1 LPPRAADDTSVAR
14 VEYALPVNFDL
25 PGTSPAYLAMRGKS
39 STIRFKAGLL
49 AMLLA
54 AICACGM
61 ESWKRTG
68 YETFQNIQRRQ
79 CEKTL
84 SDSRECGE
92 RKAYETYR
100 REVENAGTDQAP
112 DLN

>member
-1 LPPRAADDTSVAR
+1 MAKIEHSSSLNVDFP
-14 VEYALPVNFDL
+14 E
-25 PGTSPAYLAMRGKS
+25 TSPADFAMRGKC
-39 STIRFKAGLL
+39 STNRFKAGLL

-54 AICACGM
+54 AVCACGT

-68 YETFQNIQRRQ
+68 YETLQNIQQQQ

-92 RKAYETYR
+92 RKSYETYR
-100 REVENAGTDQAP
+100 REVENADTDQAP
-112 DLN
+112 GSN